1 MSNQPQSDH
10 PGTLLFG
17 RTLNRRADRSWS
29 QSPDFGELDP
39 RSASHSGRS
48 NRASADLQSGSLKS
62 AGAAMPNSISGPRR
76 LQNSSEEPRGLESNH
91 RTRTNGVFN
100 AGAGSET
107 PMRDVGS
114 KSGLG
119 RDPLL
124 TVEDVAER
132 LNVTKDWVW
141 DHSSRTAPFLPV
153 IRMGDG
159 TLRYRA
165 SRIEE
170 FIDQRE
176 RLTQIG
182 RKRA

>member
-10 PGTLLFG
+10 SGSLSA
-17 RTLNRRADRSWS
+17 RTPKRTPDRSWS
-29 QSPDFGELDP
+29 QSLEFEVLDP
-39 RSASHSGRS
+39 RSASHDSRGARTS
-48 NRASADLQSGSLKS
+48 IVLQSESLNES
-62 AGAAMPNSISGPRR
+62 AGAVTPTSISGPR
-76 LQNSSEEPRGLESNH
+76 LFQNSSEEPRGLESNRYTN
-91 RTRTNGVFN
+91 RTPDAFN
-100 AGAGSET
+100 ADSEAPRRAG
-107 PMRDVGS
+107 GS
-114 KSGLG
+114 NSAHGK
-119 RDPLL
+119 DPLL

-132 LNVTKDWVW
+132 LKVTKDWVW
-141 DHSSRTAPFLPV
+141 DHSSRKAPFLPV